1 MRNGLEPWDNELLGP
16 VEMRKSAF
24 IKNKSNGDDM
34 IALVCASMQQD
45 NSISPNELAK
55 AGDILNTLL
64 RNDPEKRRL
73 HFNESEESLH
83 Q

>member
-1 MRNGLEPWDNELLGP
+1 MRSELEPWDNELLGP
-16 VEMRKSAF
+16 VEVRKSAF
-24 IKNKSNGDDM
+24 IKKKSNGDGM
-34 IALVCASMQQD
+34 IALACASMQQG
-45 NSISPNELAK
+45 NSISP

-64 RNDPEKRRL
+64 RNDPEKRQL